1 MKKRGLSGVITSM
14 LLIVL
19 GLVAIGIVWVVI
31 SNVLSST
38 AGDIET
44 TSKGFFDNLM
54 GRDRV
59 WESVTGLVTWENDS
73 NNIWC
78 ENCNVGIGTTSP
90 SYKLSFGSALEKKIA
105 LFEADAA
112 NFWGFGISAG
122 TMEMWTNDGI
132 RMVIKDS
139 GNVGIGTTVPGY
151 KLHVAGATDIVDV
164 QGATNAFYRATNKIG
179 AAAATGDFSFG
190 VDDGSSAG
198 ANAFIIYDRIN
209 SAYRFVLNNAGN
221 VGIGTTSPTSKL
233 HVIGKATFTGGV
245 DPPYI
250 SFSDESHESIQ
261 QYAKEVEEHEKV
273 MQFWNGEEHRIEV
286 YVISEDRFYTI
297 TGELIEE

>member
-19 GLVAIGIVWVVI
+19 GLVAVGIVWVVI

-38 AGDIET
+38 AGDIEN

-78 ENCNVGIGTTSP
+78 ENCNVGIGTAAP

-139 GNVGIGTTVPGY
+139 GNVGIGTTAPAKRLDVVGGDGFVAIFTPSGY
-151 KLHVAGATDIVDV
+151 ASNGGV
-164 QGATNAFYRATNKIG
+164 YIG
-179 AAAATGDFSFG
+179 
-190 VDDGSSAG
+190 GSSTTG
-198 ANAFIIYDRIN
+198 RI
-209 SAYRFVLNNAGN
+209 SSGGGGIPLLFEIDQVEKVRIDSIGN
-221 VGIGTTSPTSKL
+221 VGIGTTAPTSKL